1 MGGTT
6 RERHCTI
13 RPMGSRP
20 VVVLLPVACVAYAAT
35 ALAWRHSWVS
45 AAAGALLAWF
55 LWRRLPRAR
64 FAAYVFF
71 SAMAIRG
78 ALTAAW
84 PTLAFAVVAV
94 LALQTPAA
102 LAAWPR
108 LRPGAVRGG
117 ARMRRS

>member
-1 MGGTT
+1 
-6 RERHCTI
+6 
-13 RPMGSRP
+13 MGSRP

-45 AAAGALLAWF
+45 AVAGALIAWF
-55 LWRRLPRAR
+55 LWRRLARAR

-71 SAMAIRG
+71 SAMAIRS

-102 LAAWPR
+102 RAAWPR